1 MLAFFFSPTGRI
13 GRAQWWL
20 AQLAV
25 LATAIVIIVLLGMLH
40 GGTDQTRATDA
51 QLSEVGLLIL
61 LNLGLLI
68 LSLFLIWMTF
78 CLTVKR
84 YHDRGKSA
92 WWYLI
97 QFIPI
102 IGGIWALVELG
113 FCSGDDGDNEYGD
126 GPDLNIGDDLKALR
140 ELGGQQGAVTSVS
153 TYRPSPAPRTG
164 GPPVFGKRG

>member
-1 MLAFFFSPTGRI
+1 MLSFFFSPSGRF

-20 AQLAV
+20 AQLAI
-25 LATAIVIIVLLGMLH
+25 LAIVIIAVVILMSIFPGTPERPPSADVLL
-40 GGTDQTRATDA
+40 
-51 QLSEVGLLIL
+51 LSVGLVIV
-61 LNLGLLI
+61 
-68 LSLFLIWMTF
+68 SLMLIWIGF
-78 CLTVKR
+78 CITVKR

-126 GPDLNIGDDLKALR
+126 GPDLNIGEDLKALQK
-140 ELGGQQGAVTSVS
+140 GYGQQSDVTPVS
-153 TYRPSPAPRTG
+153 AYRPAPVPRTS

>member
-1 MLAFFFSPTGRI
+1 MLAFFFSPSGRF

-20 AQLAV
+20 AQIAV
-25 LATAIVIIVLLGMLH
+25 LAIVIVVFVLLGMLY
-40 GGTDQTRATDA
+40 GATEPTRATDA
-51 QLSEVGLLIL
+51 ALLAIGFLIL
-61 LNLGLLI
+61 LI
-68 LSLFLIWMTF
+68 ISLSLIWMTF
-78 CLTVKR
+78 CFTVKR

-140 ELGGQQGAVTSVS
+140 EMGGQQSAVTTTS
-153 TYRPSPAPRTG
+153 TYRPAPAPRAS

>member
-1 MLAFFFSPTGRI
+1 MLAFFFSPSGRF

-20 AQLAV
+20 AQLAI
-25 LATAIVIIVLLGMLH
+25 LATVTIAVVVLWGILSGTTDQMPSADVLL
-40 GGTDQTRATDA
+40 
-51 QLSEVGLLIL
+51 LSIGLVIVSLLLFWVG
-61 LNLGLLI
+61 
-68 LSLFLIWMTF
+68 F
-78 CLTVKR
+78 CITVKR

-126 GPDLNIGDDLKALR
+126 GPDLNIGGDLNALR
-140 ELGGQQGAVTSVS
+140 ERNGQQGTVTSVS
-153 TYRPSPAPRTG
+153 TYRPSAAPRSA
-164 GPPVFGKRG
+164 GPPVFGKRV

>member
-1 MLAFFFSPTGRI
+1 MLAFFFSPSGRI

-20 AQLAV
+20 AQIAV
-25 LATAIVIIVLLGMLH
+25 IAIVIVVLVLLSMLH
-40 GGTDQTRATDA
+40 DA
-51 QLSEVGLLIL
+51 IGQALIADTLLLAIGLV
-61 LNLGLLI
+61 I
-68 LSLFLIWMTF
+68 LSLMLMWMGF

-126 GPDLNIGDDLKALR
+126 GPDFNIGEDLKALR
-140 ELGGQQGAVTSVS
+140 ERNGQQGEVTSVS
-153 TYRPSPAPRTG
+153 AYRPSPAPRTS
-164 GPPVFGKRG
+164 GPPVFGKRV

>member
-1 MLAFFFSPTGRI
+1 MLAFFFSPSGRI

-25 LATAIVIIVLLGMLH
+25 LAIVTIAVIVLMSIFP
-40 GGTDQTRATDA
+40 GTTERAPSADVLL
-51 QLSEVGLLIL
+51 LSVGLVIVALM
-61 LNLGLLI
+61 
-68 LSLFLIWMTF
+68 LIWIGF
-78 CLTVKR
+78 CVTVKR

-102 IGGIWALVELG
+102 IGGIWAFVELG

-126 GPDLNIGDDLKALR
+126 GPDLNIGEDLRALR
-140 ELGGQQGAVTSVS
+140 ARNGQQDAVTSVS
-153 TYRPSPAPRTG
+153 AFRPSPAPRTS

>member
-1 MLAFFFSPTGRI
+1 MLVFFFSPSGRF

-20 AQLAV
+20 AQLAI
-25 LATAIVIIVLLGMLH
+25 LAIVIIAVVVLMGILNGTREQSGNAHALLLGI
-40 GGTDQTRATDA
+40 A
-51 QLSEVGLLIL
+51 LLIFSPL
-61 LNLGLLI
+61 LMWIG
-68 LSLFLIWMTF
+68 F
-78 CLTVKR
+78 CVTVKR

-126 GPDLNIGDDLKALR
+126 GPDLNIGEDLKALR
-140 ELGGQQGAVTSVS
+140 ERSGQQGAATSVS
-153 TYRPSPAPRTG
+153 AYRSSPAPRAD
-164 GPPVFGKRG
+164 GPPVFGKRV

>member
-1 MLAFFFSPTGRI
+1 ML
-13 GRAQWWL
+13 
-20 AQLAV
+20 
-25 LATAIVIIVLLGMLH
+25 M
-40 GGTDQTRATDA
+40 
-51 QLSEVGLLIL
+51 
-61 LNLGLLI
+61 
-68 LSLFLIWMTF
+68 WMGF

-126 GPDLNIGDDLKALR
+126 GPDFNIGEDLKALR
-140 ELGGQQGAVTSVS
+140 ERNGQQGEVTSVS
-153 TYRPSPAPRTG
+153 AYRPSPAPRTS
-164 GPPVFGKRG
+164 GPPVFGKRV

>member
-1 MLAFFFSPTGRI
+1 MLAFFFSPSGRF

-25 LATAIVIIVLLGMLH
+25 LAIVIIAVFVLLGILP
-40 GGTDQTRATDA
+40 GTTEQARSAD
-51 QLSEVGLLIL
+51 IL
-61 LNLGLLI
+61 LLSIGLVI
-68 LSLFLIWMTF
+68 VSLMLMWMGF
-78 CLTVKR
+78 CVTVKR
-84 YHDRGKSA
+84 YHDRSKSA

-126 GPDLNIGDDLKALR
+126 GPDLNIGEDLKTLR
-140 ELGGQQGAVTSVS
+140 ESDGQQGAVTSIS

-164 GPPVFGKRG
+164 GPPVFGKRA

>member
-1 MLAFFFSPTGRI
+1 MLSFFFSPSGRI

-20 AQLAV
+20 AQLVV
-25 LATAIVIIVLLGMLH
+25 LAIVIIAVVLLFGMLNGATEQA
-40 GGTDQTRATDA
+40 GGADVLLLAI
-51 QLSEVGLLIL
+51 GLVIV
-61 LNLGLLI
+61 
-68 LSLFLIWMTF
+68 SLMLMWMGF

-126 GPDLNIGDDLKALR
+126 GPDFNIGEDLKALR
-140 ELGGQQGAVTSVS
+140 ERSGQQGEVTSVS
-153 TYRPSPAPRTG
+153 AYRPSPAPRTS
-164 GPPVFGKRG
+164 GPPVFGKRV

>member
-1 MLAFFFSPTGRI
+1 MLAFFFSPSGRF

-20 AQLAV
+20 AQLAI
-25 LATAIVIIVLLGMLH
+25 LAIVTIAVVVLMGILNGATEQAPTADVLLLSIGLVMVALMLMWI
-40 GGTDQTRATDA
+40 G
-51 QLSEVGLLIL
+51 
-61 LNLGLLI
+61 
-68 LSLFLIWMTF
+68 F
-78 CLTVKR
+78 CITVKR

-126 GPDLNIGDDLKALR
+126 GPDLNIGEDLKTLR
-140 ELGGQQGAVTSVS
+140 ERNAPQGAVTSVS

-164 GPPVFGKRG
+164 GPPVFGKRV

>member
-1 MLAFFFSPTGRI
+1 MLAFFFSPSGRI

-20 AQLAV
+20 AQIAV
-25 LATAIVIIVLLGMLH
+25 LAIVIVIVVLMAMLQGATGQAQTADVLLL
-40 GGTDQTRATDA
+40 A
-51 QLSEVGLLIL
+51 I
-61 LNLGLLI
+61 GLLI
-68 LSLFLIWMTF
+68 LSLTAMWVTF

-113 FCSGDDGDNEYGD
+113 FCSGDDCDNEYGD
-126 GPDLNIGDDLKALR
+126 GPDLNIGEDLKALR
-140 ELGGQQGAVTSVS
+140 EGGGRQNTVAVTSA
-153 TYRPSPAPRTG
+153 YHPAPTPRTG
-164 GPPVFGKRG
+164 GLPVFGKRG

>member
-1 MLAFFFSPTGRI
+1 MLALFFSPSGRI

-20 AQLAV
+20 AQIAV
-25 LATAIVIIVLLGMLH
+25 IALVTVVLVSLIMLH
-40 GGTDQTRATDA
+40 GANDQTRATDA
-51 QLSEVGLLIL
+51 QPLHVGSLML

-68 LSLFLIWMTF
+68 LSLLLIWMTF

-140 ELGGQQGAVTSVS
+140 EMGGQPVPVTATSS
-153 TYRPSPAPRTG
+153 YRPSPAPRTG

>member
-1 MLAFFFSPTGRI
+1 MLAFFFSPSGRI

-20 AQLAV
+20 AQFAV
-25 LATAIVIIVLLGMLH
+25 LAIVIIVVVFMMLLH
-40 GGTDQTRATDA
+40 GATEQARSADA
-51 QLSEVGLLIL
+51 LLLAIGLLL
-61 LNLGLLI
+61 F
-68 LSLFLIWMTF
+68 SLMLMWMGF

-113 FCSGDDGDNEYGD
+113 FFSGDDGDNEYGD

-140 ELGGQQGAVTSVS
+140 ERNGQQDAVTSVS
-153 TYRPSPAPRTG
+153 AYRPSPTPRTG

>member
-1 MLAFFFSPTGRI
+1 MLAFLFSPSGRF

-20 AQLAV
+20 AHLIILIIASLFILLALTQLSGDDGFKHLDDRRNRSIGPI
-25 LATAIVIIVLLGMLH
+25 LAMELLAFAIVLLW
-40 GGTDQTRATDA
+40 
-51 QLSEVGLLIL
+51 I
-61 LNLGLLI
+61 
-68 LSLFLIWMTF
+68 TF
-78 CLTVKR
+78 CVAAKR

-126 GPDLNIGDDLKALR
+126 GPDLNIGEDLKALR
-140 ELGGQQGAVTSVS
+140 EMGGQQTAVSATSP
-153 TYRPSPAPRTG
+153 YSPASAPRTS

>member
-1 MLAFFFSPTGRI
+1 MLAFLFSPSGRI

-20 AQLAV
+20 AQIAV
-25 LATAIVIIVLLGMLH
+25 IAFVIVVVVLMGMLQGATEQAKTADVLLL
-40 GGTDQTRATDA
+40 A
-51 QLSEVGLLIL
+51 I
-61 LNLGLLI
+61 GLLI
-68 LSLFLIWMTF
+68 LSLTLMWMTF

-140 ELGGQQGAVTSVS
+140 EMGGQPIPVTATSA
-153 TYRPSPAPRTG
+153 YRPAPAPRTS

>member
-1 MLAFFFSPTGRI
+1 MLSFFFSPSGRF

-20 AQLAV
+20 AQLAILV
-25 LATAIVIIVLLGMLH
+25 IVTIAIVLMLGVLDGATNQVPSADVLL
-40 GGTDQTRATDA
+40 
-51 QLSEVGLLIL
+51 LSIGLVIV
-61 LNLGLLI
+61 
-68 LSLFLIWMTF
+68 SLMLIWIGF
-78 CLTVKR
+78 CVTVKR

-102 IGGIWALVELG
+102 IGGIWAFVELG

-126 GPDLNIGDDLKALR
+126 GPDLNIGEDLKALR
-140 ELGGQQGAVTSVS
+140 NSYGQQSDVTSVS
-153 TYRPSPAPRTG
+153 AYRPAPAPRTS

>member
-1 MLAFFFSPTGRI
+1 MLSFFFSPLGRF

-25 LATAIVIIVLLGMLH
+25 LAIVIIAVVLLLGMLDV
-40 GGTDQTRATDA
+40 TTEQTPSADVLL
-51 QLSEVGLLIL
+51 LSVGLVI
-61 LNLGLLI
+61 I
-68 LSLFLIWMTF
+68 SLMLMWMGF
-78 CLTVKR
+78 CVTVKR

-102 IGGIWALVELG
+102 VGGIWAFVELG
-113 FCSGDDGDNEYGD
+113 FFAGDDGDNEYGD
-126 GPDLNIGDDLKALR
+126 GPDLNIGDDLRALR
-140 ELGGQQGAVTSVS
+140 EQSGQQSSIPTTSS
-153 TYRPSPAPRTG
+153 YRPAPAPRTS

>member
-1 MLAFFFSPTGRI
+1 MPAFFFSPSGRI

-20 AQLAV
+20 AQIAV
-25 LATAIVIIVLLGMLH
+25 LAIVFVVVILLGMLQ
-40 GGTDQTRATDA
+40 GASEQAQTADA
-51 QLSEVGLLIL
+51 LLLAI
-61 LNLGLLI
+61 GLLI
-68 LSLFLIWMTF
+68 LSLTLMWMTF

-102 IGGIWALVELG
+102 IGGIWAFIELG
-113 FCSGDDGDNEYGD
+113 FCSGDDGDNEFGD

-140 ELGGQQGAVTSVS
+140 EMGGQPIPVMRWLPIALL
-153 TYRPSPAPRTG
+153 RRREPADHRFLANAANP
-164 GPPVFGKRG
+164 

>member
-1 MLAFFFSPTGRI
+1 MLTFFFSPSGRI

-20 AQLAV
+20 SQLAV
-25 LATAIVIIVLLGMLH
+25 IAFVIIPVFFMVILLGATEQARMAAAVPLGVSLVAVTLML
-40 GGTDQTRATDA
+40 
-51 QLSEVGLLIL
+51 L
-61 LNLGLLI
+61 
-68 LSLFLIWMTF
+68 WMGF

-97 QFIPI
+97 QFIPV

-140 ELGGQQGAVTSVS
+140 ERNGQQGAVTSVS
-153 TYRPSPAPRTG
+153 AYRPSPPPRTG
-164 GPPVFGKRG
+164 GPPVFGKRV

>member
-1 MLAFFFSPTGRI
+1 
-13 GRAQWWL
+13 
-20 AQLAV
+20 
-25 LATAIVIIVLLGMLH
+25 
-40 GGTDQTRATDA
+40 
-51 QLSEVGLLIL
+51 
-61 LNLGLLI
+61 
-68 LSLFLIWMTF
+68 MTF

-140 ELGGQQGAVTSVS
+140 EMGGQPSPVATAA
-153 TYRPSPAPRTG
+153 TYRPAPTPRTS

>member
-1 MLAFFFSPTGRI
+1 MFALIFSPSGRI
-13 GRAQWWL
+13 GRGQWWI
-20 AQLAV
+20 AQIAV
-25 LATAIVIIVLLGMLH
+25 LTLVFIVVVLIGMLQGATEKSQTADVLLL
-40 GGTDQTRATDA
+40 AI
-51 QLSEVGLLIL
+51 GLLT
-61 LNLGLLI
+61 
-68 LSLFLIWMTF
+68 LSLTLMWMTF

-113 FCSGDDGDNEYGD
+113 FCSGDDCDNEYGD

-140 ELGGQQGAVTSVS
+140 EMGSQSIPVPVTSAH
-153 TYRPSPAPRTG
+153 RPAPTPRTG
-164 GPPVFGKRG
+164 GPVVFGKRG

>member
-1 MLAFFFSPTGRI
+1 MLAFFFSPSGRF

-20 AQLAV
+20 AQLAI
-25 LATAIVIIVLLGMLH
+25 LAIVIIAVAVLMGILNGTTEQSRSTDALLLGI
-40 GGTDQTRATDA
+40 
-51 QLSEVGLLIL
+51 GLVIFSPL
-61 LNLGLLI
+61 LMWIG
-68 LSLFLIWMTF
+68 F
-78 CLTVKR
+78 CITVKR

-97 QFIPI
+97 QFIPL

-126 GPDLNIGDDLKALR
+126 GPDLNIGEDLKALR
-140 ELGGQQGAVTSVS
+140 EMGGQQTVVTATS
-153 TYRPSPAPRTG
+153 TYRPVPAPRTG

>member
-1 MLAFFFSPTGRI
+1 MLTFFFSPSGRI

-20 AQLAV
+20 SQLAV
-25 LATAIVIIVLLGMLH
+25 IAFVIIAVFFMVILLGATEQARMAAAVPLGVSLVAVTLML
-40 GGTDQTRATDA
+40 
-51 QLSEVGLLIL
+51 L
-61 LNLGLLI
+61 
-68 LSLFLIWMTF
+68 WMGF

-97 QFIPI
+97 QFIPV

-140 ELGGQQGAVTSVS
+140 ERNGQQGAVTSVS
-153 TYRPSPAPRTG
+153 AYRPSPPPRTG
-164 GPPVFGKRG
+164 GPPVFGKRV

>member
-1 MLAFFFSPTGRI
+1 MLAFFFRPSGRI

-20 AQLAV
+20 AQIAV
-25 LATAIVIIVLLGMLH
+25 IALVTVVLVVLGILH
-40 GGTDQTRATDA
+40 GASDQTRAPDA
-51 QLSEVGLLIL
+51 QLSDVGLLIL
-61 LNLGLLI
+61 LNLGFLLI
-68 LSLFLIWMTF
+68 SLLLIWMTF

-102 IGGIWALVELG
+102 IGGIWTLVELG

-126 GPDLNIGDDLKALR
+126 GPDLNIGDELKALR
-140 ELGGQQGAVTSVS
+140 EMGGQPSPVATAA
-153 TYRPSPAPRTG
+153 TYRPTPTPRTS

>member
-1 MLAFFFSPTGRI
+1 MPAFFFSPSGRI

-20 AQLAV
+20 AQIAV
-25 LATAIVIIVLLGMLH
+25 LAIVFVVVILLGMLQ
-40 GGTDQTRATDA
+40 GASEQAQTADA
-51 QLSEVGLLIL
+51 LLLAI
-61 LNLGLLI
+61 GLLI
-68 LSLFLIWMTF
+68 LSLTLMWMTF

-102 IGGIWALVELG
+102 IGGIWAFIELG
-113 FCSGDDGDNEYGD
+113 FCSGDDGDNEFGD

-140 ELGGQQGAVTSVS
+140 EKGGQPIPFTATSS
-153 TYRPSPAPRTG
+153 YSPASTSRNG

>member
-1 MLAFFFSPTGRI
+1 MLAFFFSPSGRI

-20 AQLAV
+20 AQIAV
-25 LATAIVIIVLLGMLH
+25 IAILIAVFVLLGVLH
-40 GGTDQTRATDA
+40 GATEPTQATDA
-51 QLSEVGLLIL
+51 ALLAIGFLIL
-61 LNLGLLI
+61 LIISILLI
-68 LSLFLIWMTF
+68 WVTF

-126 GPDLNIGDDLKALR
+126 GPDLNIGEDLKALR
-140 ELGGQQGAVTSVS
+140 ERGGQQGAVTSVS
-153 TYRPSPAPRTG
+153 AYRPSPAPRTG